1 MKAWQYNR
9 KVVLYSSI
17 KWRKIFFTHFK
28 KFCQTWKTFKDIK
41 MFKGHVYE
49 TYKEACRA
57 MRLPENY
64 NKFYDC
70 IVESAF
76 WASVLLYCE
85 VTNP

>member
-1 MKAWQYNR
+1 
-9 KVVLYSSI
+9 
-17 KWRKIFFTHFK
+17 
-28 KFCQTWKTFKDIK
+28 